1 MISSSRFIINKTLS
15 LSRRSILSS
24 STAASVVAA
33 SPGAATT
40 TFHVP
45 VLIGRRG
52 YRGDTGEEIQ
62 VLSESEEAL
71 LKIALPRS
79 QEIFR
84 QHIELPVDDL
94 FTRQKRLIYRA
105 KQRGWLE
112 VDLLLGTYASE
123 NVLKMDK
130 NELDQFEDFVN
141 METIDIY
148 NVITLRLDV
157 PDEMKTKNGDGVVER
172 IQEWARSNPLG
183 KADPEQYKAIKTEH
197 KLI

>member
-15 LSRRSILSS
+15 LSRRPILSS
-24 STAASVVAA
+24 STTAAAVVAA
-33 SPGAATT
+33 GPAAATT
-40 TFHVP
+40 SFRVE
-45 VLIGRRG
+45 IGRRG

-105 KQRGWLE
+105 KQRGWLGMF
-112 VDLLLGTYASE
+112 LYL
-123 NVLKMDK
+123 
-130 NELDQFEDFVN
+130 
-141 METIDIY
+141 
-148 NVITLRLDV
+148 
-157 PDEMKTKNGDGVVER
+157 
-172 IQEWARSNPLG
+172 
-183 KADPEQYKAIKTEH
+183 
-197 KLI
+197 

>member
-1 MISSSRFIINKTLS
+1 MISSSRFIVNKTLS
-15 LSRRSILSS
+15 LSRRPILSS
-24 STAASVVAA
+24 
-33 SPGAATT
+33 AATT
-40 TFHVP
+40 ATFSVP
-45 VLIGRRG
+45 IGRRG
-52 YRGDTGEEIQ
+52 YRGDTGEEVQ

-71 LKIALPRS
+71 LKIAVPRS

-112 VDLLLGTYASE
+112 VDLLLGTYASM

-157 PDEMKTKNGDGVVER
+157 PDAMKTKNGDGVVER
-172 IQEWARSNPLG
+172 IQEWARSKPLG
-183 KADPEQYKAIKTEH
+183 KIADPEQYEKIKRDH
-197 KLI
+197 KMI